1 MKTGSIEEA
10 KRLVSGL
17 HSGITDA
24 EFERRKCEVVE
35 QMDEM

>member
-1 MKTGSIEEA
+1 MTARDNIKEALSI
-10 KRLVSGL
+10 L

-35 QMDEM
+35 QLDEM